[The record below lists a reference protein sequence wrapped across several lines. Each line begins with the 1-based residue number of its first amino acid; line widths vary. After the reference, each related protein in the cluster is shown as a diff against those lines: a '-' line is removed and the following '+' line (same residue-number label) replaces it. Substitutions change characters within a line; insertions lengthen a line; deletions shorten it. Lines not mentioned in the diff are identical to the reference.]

1 MDIDGNRIVKA
12 DMRETSPFALRF
24 LVECGGMF
32 VI

>member
-12 DMRETSPFALRF
+12 DMRETSPFALRL